1 VEDTYG
7 LSKSDA
13 HMNST
18 ITQKPTRQLPD
29 SIILE
34 EAHKGETMLRK
45 ATIDFPKYSKTDSDY
60 LKFVVESTPRKIF
73 PVKDV
78 Y

>member
-13 HMNST
+13 YMNST
-18 ITQKPTRQLPD
+18 IIQKPTRQLTD

-34 EAHKGETMLRK
+34 EAHKGDTMLRK

>member
-1 VEDTYG
+1 
-7 LSKSDA
+7 
-13 HMNST
+13 M
-18 ITQKPTRQLPD
+18 LPD

-34 EAHKGETMLRK
+34 EAYKGDTMLRK

-73 PVKDV
+73 PAKDL